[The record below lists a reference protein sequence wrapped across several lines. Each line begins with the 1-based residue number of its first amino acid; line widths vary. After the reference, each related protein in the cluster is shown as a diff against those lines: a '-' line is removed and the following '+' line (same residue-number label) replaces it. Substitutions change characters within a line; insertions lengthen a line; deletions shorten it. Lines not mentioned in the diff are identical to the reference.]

1 MLKLCA
7 CMLSHSHVSDS
18 CNFMHCRLPGSTV
31 HGVFQARILERVAI
45 SYSRESSQLRDQ
57 TPASHFLH
65 WQVDSLPLH
74 QLGSLI
80 LKLTIAKHTLYS
92 RTVLLSSMS
101 LHQTYWYAHIH
112 IQCVFILFK
121 LITWTWL
128 EILLLCMLPGVW
140 AKLSS
145 RSLIWRSSVKREKA
159 LGLPIVDAFSILF
172 LEQSNGI
179 NMCSALTS
187 VKFW

>member
-7 CMLSHSHVSDS
+7 SVLSRSDLS
-18 CNFMHCRLPGSTV
+18 DPCDLMDCSPPGSTV
-31 HGVFQARILERVAI
+31 HGVFQAGILEGVAI

-112 IQCVFILFK
+112 VQCMFILFK
-121 LITWTWL
+121 QITWTWL
-128 EILLLCMLPGVW
+128 EILLLCMLLGVW

-179 NMCSALTS
+179 NMYSALTS
-187 VKFW
+187 VNFW

>member
-1 MLKLCA
+1 MVKLCA
-7 CMLSHSHVSDS
+7 CVLSRSDVSDS
-18 CNFMHCRLPGSTV
+18 CDLMDYSPPGSTV

-65 WQVDSLPLH
+65 WQADSLPLH
-74 QLGSLI
+74 QLGSLM
-80 LKLTIAKHTLYS
+80 LKLTIAKHTFYS
-92 RTVLLSSMS
+92 RTVLLNSMS
-101 LHQTYWYAHIH
+101 LHQRYWYAHIH
-112 IQCVFILFK
+112 IQCVFILLK
-121 LITWTWL
+121 QIAWTWL
-128 EILLLCMLPGVW
+128 EILLLWMLLGVW

-159 LGLPIVDAFSILF
+159 SGLPIVDAFSILF
-172 LEQSNGI
+172 LERSNGI